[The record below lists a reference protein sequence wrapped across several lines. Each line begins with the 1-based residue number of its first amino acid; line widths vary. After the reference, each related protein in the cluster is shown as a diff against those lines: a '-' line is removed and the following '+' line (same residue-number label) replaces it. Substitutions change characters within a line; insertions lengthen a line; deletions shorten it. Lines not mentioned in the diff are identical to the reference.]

1 VRSSR
6 VLGWPYLAGL
16 ALMIGIPMTA
26 AIALAFTE
34 YSGVQ
39 APRFNGLENFTRLL
53 GDAAFWR
60 AVGNSLIYVII
71 SVPLRLGGA
80 LAFALLLHAR
90 HRGAGAARSI
100 AYMPTV
106 VPDVAYALL
115 WLWLLN
121 PLYGPLPL
129 AVEEIGFM
137 SPRWLTDPWAA
148 RAAVPI
154 MGAFQIGEGFVIAL
168 AARRLIPK
176 ALYEAAAVEGAKP
189 WFAFTRITFPLM
201 APVLTLLALRD
212 IVFSLQVNFI
222 PALILTDGG
231 PRYATTY
238 LPLYV
243 YRAAFRYFRL
253 GYASTMALAMFVLT
267 GVIVV
272 VQYRLA
278 KRWRLL

>member
-1 VRSSR
+1 MGSSR
-6 VLGWPYLAGL
+6 VLAWPYLAGL
-16 ALMIGIPMTA
+16 ALLIAIPMTA
-26 AIALAFTE
+26 AVALAFTD

-39 APRFNGLENFTRLL
+39 SPRFTGVENFTRLL
-53 GDAAFWR
+53 GDASFWR
-60 AVGNSLIYVII
+60 AAGNSLVYAVI

-90 HRGAGAARSI
+90 RRGAGAARSI

-106 VPDVAYALL
+106 VPDIAYALL

-129 AVEEIGFM
+129 ALEEVGLT
-137 SPRWLTDPWAA
+137 SPQWLTDPWAA
-148 RAAVPI
+148 RVAIPV

-168 AARRLIPK
+168 AARRLIPTQ
-176 ALYEAAAVEGAKP
+176 LYEAAAVEGAKP
-189 WFAFTRITFPLM
+189 WFAFTRITLPLM
-201 APVLTLLALRD
+201 APVLALLALRD
-212 IVFSLQVNFI
+212 VVYSLQVNFI

-238 LPLYV
+238 LPVYV

-253 GYASTMALAMFVLT
+253 GYASTMAVAMFALT
-267 GVIVV
+267 AVIVV
-272 VQYRLA
+272 IQYRLA
-278 KRWRLL
+278 RRWRIL

>member
-6 VLGWPYLAGL
+6 VLAWPYLAGL

-26 AIALAFTE
+26 AVALAFTE

-39 APRFNGLENFTRLL
+39 APRFTGLENFTRLL
-53 GDAAFWR
+53 GDESFWR
-60 AVGNSLIYVII
+60 AAGNSLVYVVI

-80 LAFALLLHAR
+80 LAFALLLHGR
-90 HRGAGAARSI
+90 RRGAGAARSI

-129 AVEEIGFM
+129 ALEEVGFT
-137 SPRWLTDPWAA
+137 SPKWLTDPWAA
-148 RAAVPI
+148 RAAVPV

-168 AARRLIPK
+168 AARRLIPTP
-176 ALYEAAAVEGAKP
+176 LYEAAAIEGAKP

-201 APVLTLLALRD
+201 VPVLALLALRD

-267 GVIVV
+267 AVIVV
-272 VQYRLA
+272 IQYRLA

>member
-6 VLGWPYLAGL
+6 VLAWPYLAGL

-129 AVEEIGFM
+129 AVEEIGFT

-176 ALYEAAAVEGAKP
+176 PLYEAAAVEGAKP

-278 KRWRLL
+278 RRWRLL

>member
-1 VRSSR
+1 V
-6 VLGWPYLAGL
+6 
-16 ALMIGIPMTA
+16 
-26 AIALAFTE
+26 LAFTE
-34 YSGVQ
+34 YSGIQ
-39 APRFNGLENFTRLL
+39 GPRFNGLDNFIRLL
-53 GDAAFWR
+53 GDEQFWR
-60 AVGNSLIYVII
+60 AAGNSLVYAAI

-80 LAFALLLHAR
+80 LGFALLLHER
-90 HRGAGAARSI
+90 RGGSGAARSI

-129 AVEEIGFM
+129 ALEEVGLT

-148 RAAVPI
+148 RVAIPV

-168 AARRLIPK
+168 AARRLIP
-176 ALYEAAAVEGAKP
+176 ALLYDAAAVEGARP
-189 WFAFTRITFPLM
+189 WFAFTRITLPLM
-201 APVLTLLALRD
+201 TPVLALLALRD
-212 IVFSLQVNFI
+212 VVYSLQVNFI
-222 PALILTDGG
+222 PALIVTDGG

-267 GVIVV
+267 AAIVV
-272 VQYRLA
+272 IQYRLA